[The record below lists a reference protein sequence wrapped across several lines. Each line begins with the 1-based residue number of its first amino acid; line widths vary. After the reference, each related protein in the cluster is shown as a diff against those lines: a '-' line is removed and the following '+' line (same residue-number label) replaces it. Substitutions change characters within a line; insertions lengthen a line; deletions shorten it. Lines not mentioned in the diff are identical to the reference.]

1 MSSWNAVA
9 KNKQRTA
16 PVATPSVGR
25 HAGRI
30 LDGVRLNPVQQL
42 HLDAVLKK
50 ARIDATIS
58 IDENNGMVFCKGS
71 AALKDI
77 RRLIMA
83 TDSVENLPLGAHVVK
98 MTFDSYSKAD
108 DFVRHLQP
116 GVHVQRNGPEGKR
129 KMIVTIPK
137 GKKLSYRLFLTY
149 KDGMKI
155 PADGLVSFVAAK
167 ATRAERNWRDAEQ
180 KKKQQKAKA
189 DRFGL
194 KDTKSGFR
202 ADGSYVAVKES
213 QPAAAASKTVKKA
226 KKRSTEKT
234 KAAPKTVGTP
244 LTLGIF
250 CKAPALEDGETA
262 KLPAMKE
269 VEIEEAKAVVVADA
283 WMTNATEQERTA
295 KPKGKKKSP
304 AYLRRLAKRAAA
316 RKDAAFPPLESLPAP
331 SAVMRASS
339 NGAA

>member
-1 MSSWNAVA
+1 
-9 KNKQRTA
+9 
-16 PVATPSVGR
+16 
-25 HAGRI
+25 
-30 LDGVRLNPVQQL
+30 
-42 HLDAVLKK
+42 
-50 ARIDATIS
+50 
-58 IDENNGMVFCKGS
+58 
-71 AALKDI
+71 
-77 RRLIMA
+77 
-83 TDSVENLPLGAHVVK
+83 
-98 MTFDSYSKAD
+98 
-108 DFVRHLQP
+108 
-116 GVHVQRNGPEGKR
+116 
-129 KMIVTIPK
+129 MIVTIPK

-202 ADGSYVAVKES
+202 PDGSYVAVKKS

-226 KKRSTEKT
+226 KKRSTEKNM
-234 KAAPKTVGTP
+234 AAPKIVGTP

-304 AYLRRLAKRAAA
+304 AYYRRLAKRAAVSYTH
-316 RKDAAFPPLESLPAP
+316 L
-331 SAVMRASS
+331 RAHET
-339 NGAA
+339 

>member
-1 MSSWNAVA
+1 MASWNTVA
-9 KNKQRTA
+9 TNKSHTA
-16 PVATPSVGR
+16 PVATPYVGR

-58 IDENNGMVFCKGS
+58 IDKTNGMVFCKGS

-77 RRLIMA
+77 RRLIVA
-83 TDSVENLPLGAHVVK
+83 TASVETLPLGAQVVK
-98 MTFDSYSKAD
+98 MTFDSNSKAD
-108 DFVRHLQP
+108 DFVRHLEP
-116 GVHVQRNGPEGKR
+116 GVHVQRNGAEGKR
-129 KMIVTIPK
+129 KMVLTIPK

-155 PADGLVSFVAAK
+155 PADGQVSFVAAK
-167 ATRAERNWRDAEQ
+167 ATRAERNWRDAQ
-180 KKKQQKAKA
+180 KKKQQQREKA
-189 DRFGL
+189 DRSGV
-194 KDTKSGFR
+194 KETKSGFR
-202 ADGSYVAVKES
+202 SDGSYVAVKES
-213 QPAAAASKTVKKA
+213 QPAAAASKLIQKVKKQSTA
-226 KKRSTEKT
+226 KHM
-234 KAAPKTVGTP
+234 AAPKTVGTP

-250 CKAPALEDGETA
+250 CKALDTA
-262 KLPAMKE
+262 QLPAMKE
-269 VEIEEAKAVVVADA
+269 VEIEEAKAFVVADV
-283 WMTNATEQERTA
+283 WMTNATEQECTA
-295 KPKGKKKSP
+295 ISKGKKKSP
-304 AYLRRLAKRAAA
+304 AYYRRLAKRAAA

>member
-1 MSSWNAVA
+1 MASWNTVA
-9 KNKQRTA
+9 TNKSRTA
-16 PVATPSVGR
+16 PVATPYVGR

-58 IDENNGMVFCKGS
+58 IDKTNGMVFCKGS

-77 RRLIMA
+77 RRLIVA
-83 TDSVENLPLGAHVVK
+83 TNSVERLPLGGHVVK

-108 DFVRHLQP
+108 DFIRHLEP
-116 GVHVQRNGPEGKR
+116 SVHVQRNGAEGKR
-129 KMIVTIPK
+129 NRVVTIPK

-149 KDGMKI
+149 EDGMKI
-155 PADGLVSFVAAK
+155 PANGQISFTAAK
-167 ATRAERNWRDAEQ
+167 ATRAERNWRDAQ
-180 KKKQQKAKA
+180 KKKQQQREKA

-194 KDTKSGFR
+194 KETKSGFR
-202 ADGSYVAVKES
+202 SDGSYVAVKES
-213 QPAAAASKTVKKA
+213 QPAAAASKLIQKVKKQSTA
-226 KKRSTEKT
+226 KHM
-234 KAAPKTVGTP
+234 AAPKTVGTP

-250 CKAPALEDGETA
+250 CKALSLEDVETA
-262 KLPAMKE
+262 KLPATKE
-269 VEIEEAKAVVVADA
+269 VDIEDAKAVAVADA

-304 AYLRRLAKRAAA
+304 AAGSRLAKRAAA
-316 RKDAAFPPLESLPAP
+316 RKDAAFPPLERLPAP

>member
-1 MSSWNAVA
+1 MSSWNTVA
-9 KNKQRTA
+9 KNKDRPA
-16 PVATPSVGR
+16 PVATPSAGR

-42 HLDAVLKK
+42 HVDAVLKK
-50 ARIDATIS
+50 ASIDATIS
-58 IDENNGMVFCKGS
+58 IDKNNGMVFCKGS

-77 RRLIMA
+77 RRLIVA
-83 TDSVENLPLGAHVVK
+83 TASVETLPLGAQVVK
-98 MTFDSYSKAD
+98 MTFDSNSKAD
-108 DFVRHLQP
+108 DFVRHLEP
-116 GVHVQRNGPEGKR
+116 GVHVQRNGAEGKR
-129 KMIVTIPK
+129 KMVLTIPK

-155 PADGLVSFVAAK
+155 PADGQVSFVAAK
-167 ATRAERNWRDAEQ
+167 ATRAERNWRDAQ
-180 KKKQQKAKA
+180 KKKQQQREKA
-189 DRFGL
+189 DRFGV
-194 KDTKSGFR
+194 KETKSGFR
-202 ADGSYVAVKES
+202 SDGSYVAVKES
-213 QPAAAASKTVKKA
+213 QPAAAASKTAKKVKKQ
-226 KKRSTEKT
+226 STAIHT
-234 KAAPKTVGTP
+234 APPKTVGTP

-250 CKAPALEDGETA
+250 CKALSLEDVETA
-262 KLPAMKE
+262 KLPATKE
-269 VEIEEAKAVVVADA
+269 VDIEDAKAVAVADA

-304 AYLRRLAKRAAA
+304 AYYRRLAKRAAA